1 MKYSEFMVI
10 QGDSMVA
17 SWEDILWRYEIEWR
31 YNGISNHIDMILGYF
46 GCIWNWGI
54 LSIKMHFNENN
65 DDKPWDLGCP
75 VFRQT
80 HVVPLIQRTWGFW
93 KFGRWWYQSESMQ
106 TCRNRGFEHV
116 IFWLNIE
123 HIGGRMFDPF
133 GILYQ
138 SGLGY
143 LGNNDLHSVPPIGL
157 VDLCWSVSFVSWN
170 WYKELVLSI
179 LQFSFCKLAPQ
190 LAVCVPMDFWS
201 M

>member
-1 MKYSEFMVI
+1 MAMARETDSIKRFYGYWSLRPGFWRQSPSRCCALVSSHFSTVCEDYHEIYCSEFMMI
-10 QGDSMVA
+10 QGDSMVV

-54 LSIKMHFNENN
+54 LSIKKHFNENN

-80 HVVPLIQRTWGFW
+80 HVELIQRTWGFW
-93 KFGRWWYQSESMQ
+93 NFGRWCYQSESMQ

-123 HIGGRMFDPF
+123 HIGGRMFD
-133 GILYQ
+133 
-138 SGLGY
+138 
-143 LGNNDLHSVPPIGL
+143 
-157 VDLCWSVSFVSWN
+157 
-170 WYKELVLSI
+170 
-179 LQFSFCKLAPQ
+179 
-190 LAVCVPMDFWS
+190 
-201 M
+201 

>member
-123 HIGGRMFDPF
+123 HRRAHVWSFRHTIPVRLGIFRQQRSSLCASHRF
-133 GILYQ
+133 G
-138 SGLGY
+138 
-143 LGNNDLHSVPPIGL
+143 
-157 VDLCWSVSFVSWN
+157 WSVLICFLC
-170 WYKELVLSI
+170 EL
-179 LQFSFCKLAPQ
+179 KLI
-190 LAVCVPMDFWS
+190 
-201 M
+201 